1 MPFWPAM
8 QSALPV
14 NFSTSK
20 CTYIICLYCIYIYT
34 YVYIYIY
41 IIYALYN
48 YIWYEHVFRSFYQP
62 WCIPTAS
69 RRLLPHR
76 ELATSAKAKVN
87 TACTRG
93 RWGRPGISQGFLGKK
108 MGGLSLNNRFH
119 VKMGECTQPS
129 RSWLKMDSIPWIYI
143 AILIR
148 KMLRNQSTNP
158 FMKQN
163 RHKNGDFANKGRI
176 GKGCKSHGFGFPYIH
191 FWGNPW
197 ETPGVQGKD
206 GVSSKFSFHTI
217 PEERA
222 NSQFQTVVHGF
233 KYGAKPLENSSQNQ
247 VLGQLLSSI

>member
-1 MPFWPAM
+1 MMHPNG
-8 QSALPV
+8 LPP
-14 NFSTSK
+14 
-20 CTYIICLYCIYIYT
+20 L
-34 YVYIYIY
+34 
-41 IIYALYN
+41 AA
-48 YIWYEHVFRSFYQP
+48 
-62 WCIPTAS
+62 AS
-69 RRLLPHR
+69 RVGHLC
-76 ELATSAKAKVN
+76 K
-87 TACTRG
+87 
-93 RWGRPGISQGFLGKK
+93 SQGQHRLHEGQMGTAGNFPRIFGEK
-108 MGGLSLNNRFH
+108 MGGLSLKNRFH

-206 GVSSKFSFHTI
+206 AVSSKFSFHTI
-217 PEERA
+217 PEERS

-233 KYGAKPLENSSQNQ
+233 KYGAWKIVHRTKYLANFFPVSNYPINNQ
-247 VLGQLLSSI
+247 FIYLSTYLPT